1 MKIYNENDTKD
12 EWFSNLK
19 EVANSLGFCT
29 DMKEYKQ
36 NKDKY
41 IGSTADFAGIIR
53 IAVTNR
59 HNTPDI
65 YQIMKLLGKEEVIN
79 RFQGVINN
87 I

>member
-1 MKIYNENDTKD
+1 MENYDETLQKD
-12 EWFSNLK
+12 EWFNDMKQL
-19 EVANSLGFCT
+19 ANKLEFCT

-36 NKDKY
+36 NPDNY

-53 IAVTNR
+53 VAITNR

-65 YQIMKLLGKEEVIN
+65 YQIMQLLGKEEVIKRLKN
-79 RFQGVINN
+79 AIES